1 MIPIYILAIES
12 DHDRD
17 FMTGLYL
24 DYKGLIYREIL
35 ARSGAETADDLVQ
48 ETMIRLI
55 DKVELLETLDEKRLT
70 AYVAETAKNIAKN
83 HLRKKEGRTVSVEEL
98 SELPDPTG
106 TAEDR
111 VLGSVDTSALKQVW
125 GSLPEDVRSL
135 LRMKYF
141 LQMDNK
147 EIAAHL
153 GIKPESVRMRLTR
166 ARGRLLER
174 MKAEEVRE

>member
-1 MIPIYILAIES
+1 MVC
-12 DHDRD
+12 
-17 FMTGLYL
+17 
-24 DYKGLIYREIL
+24 REL
-35 ARSGAETADDLVQ
+35 
-48 ETMIRLI
+48 
-55 DKVELLETLDEKRLT
+55 
-70 AYVAETAKNIAKN
+70 
-83 HLRKKEGRTVSVEEL
+83 
-98 SELPDPTG
+98 
-106 TAEDR
+106 
-111 VLGSVDTSALKQVW
+111 SALKQVW